1 MIGKT
6 VSHYRILEK
15 LGGGG
20 MGVVYKAEDTTLGR
34 HAALKFLPEEW
45 SKDRQALERFQREA
59 RAAAALNHPNI
70 CTVYEIGEHEGQ
82 PFIAMEF
89 LEGQTLKGMLGR
101 GALRA
106 PVGGQSPPLPLD
118 TLLDLATQTA
128 DGLDAAH
135 EKGIVHRDIKP
146 ANIFVTQRGQA
157 KILDFGL
164 AKLAPQPKQMAE
176 AVGASSL
183 PTATADVGAIHESPL
198 LTSPGVAMGTVAY
211 MSPEQARG
219 EQLDGRTDLF
229 SFGAVLYEMATG
241 RLAFP
246 GNTTAIIHDAILNRT
261 PTSPVRLNPELPHE
275 LDRIIGKALE
285 KDREVRYQHASEL
298 RADLKRL
305 KRDTE
310 SGRALVGKA
319 SGLPR
324 EREALPYQ
332 PRRRRIWPAAG
343 IGALV
348 LGAMVLATWLF
359 LLRGRGKAIDSVA
372 VLPFANASGD
382 PNGEYLSDGI
392 TESLINSL
400 SQLANLR
407 VTARTTVFRYKGKD
421 IDPLKAAHE
430 LGVRAAVTGR
440 VQQRGDTLIVQAEL
454 VDAEKGSQ
462 LWGGQYNRKM
472 ADVLT
477 IQEEISKE
485 ISGKLRVKLTGEE
498 QKRLAKRYTINTD
511 AYQLY
516 LKGRYEWNMR
526 TQESLKKSIDY
537 FEQAIEKDPAYA
549 LAYAGL
555 ADAYDVI
562 TGYGV
567 LRPKEAFPRAKAAA
581 EKSVELDPTL
591 AESHTALAVA
601 KLDSERD
608 WLAAEREFKRAIEL
622 NPDYASA
629 HYFYG
634 FFYLN
639 PMGRHEEALAELQK
653 AVELDPFSG
662 IINTNLGF
670 TLFLARRYD
679 QAIEQ
684 YRKALDLDAR
694 FSTPHF
700 RLIEA
705 YEQNG
710 MFAEAIEEATK
721 LPPGLGFKPPDTV
734 AVREAYAASG
744 ASGYW
749 LKQIEWMKRSMNQR
763 YVRAT
768 EIAKAY
774 ARLGDR
780 EQAFGWLERAYQE
793 QDQWLNLIKVEPAY
807 DSLRSDRRYPDLVRR
822 LGLPP

>member
-1 MIGKT
+1 MTGKT

-34 HAALKFLPEEW
+34 HVALKFLPEEW

-70 CTVYEIGEHEGQ
+70 CTVHEIGEHEGQ

-89 LEGQTLKGMLGR
+89 LEGQTLKHRIGTK
-101 GALRA
+101 
-106 PVGGQSPPLPLD
+106 PVGTD
-118 TLLDLATQTA
+118 ELLDLAIQIA
-128 DGLDAAH
+128 DALEAAH
-135 EKGIVHRDIKP
+135 SKGIVHRDIKP

-176 AVGASSL
+176 AVGVSSL
-183 PTATADVGAIHESPL
+183 PTATAEEL

-229 SFGAVLYEMATG
+229 SFGAVLYEMTSG
-241 RLAFP
+241 RMAFP

-261 PTSPVRLNPELPHE
+261 PTSSVRLNPELPPE

-310 SGRALVGKA
+310 SGRALVGEA

-324 EREALPYQ
+324 EREALRYQ
-332 PRRRRIWPAAG
+332 LRRRWSVPAAG
-343 IGALV
+343 IAALA
-348 LGAMVLATWLF
+348 LGAMLLATWLF

-382 PNGEYLSDGI
+382 PNAEYLSDGI

-421 IDPLKAAHE
+421 IDPLKVAHE

-485 ISGKLRVKLTGEE
+485 ISEKLRVKLTGEE
-498 QKRLAKRYTINTD
+498 QMRLAKRHTVNTE

-516 LKGRYEWNMR
+516 LKGRYEWNKR

-567 LRPKEAFPRAKAAA
+567 MRPKEAFPRAKAAA

-591 AESHTALAVA
+591 AESHAALGIA
-601 KLDSERD
+601 KVFSERD
-608 WLAAEREFKRAIEL
+608 WSGSEREFKRAIEL
-622 NPDYASA
+622 NPGYATA

-634 FFYLN
+634 FLYLN

-653 AVELDPFSG
+653 ALELDPYSP

-684 YRKALDLDAR
+684 YRKALELDAR

-705 YEQNG
+705 YEQKG
-710 MFAEAIEEATK
+710 MYAEAIEEATK
-721 LPPGLGFKPPDTV
+721 LPPGLGFKSPDAA
-734 AVREAYAASG
+734 AVRQAYAASG
-744 ASGYW
+744 ARGYW
-749 LKQIEWMKRSMNQR
+749 LKQTGWMKGIMSQR

-780 EQAFGWLERAYQE
+780 EQAFAWLERAYQD
-793 QDQWLNLIKVEPAY
+793 QDEWLNLLKVEPAY
-807 DSLRSDRRYPDLVRR
+807 DSLRSDRRYQDLMRR